1 MTFRVV
7 HLVPAPE
14 PGDSVLV
21 DGRPHVVVSLLSHHA
36 RRRPAARVS
45 PDLPCGVCDT
55 ALEYDPPRGQWWC
68 PLCRTGYDRETLAG
82 LVAEHAAEGASEGR
96 TRRRGVA
103 RGAPG
108 AAAVLLRAATEGG
121 APGKHELFRRVAG
134 AERRALQRVLRDDGV
149 GPLTAER
156 CREAAAALDDT
167 VA

>member
-1 MTFRVV
+1 MTLWPPGRVFPLFRG
-7 HLVPAPE
+7 HP
-14 PGDSVLV
+14 
-21 DGRPHVVVSLLSHHA
+21 
-36 RRRPAARVS
+36 ARVS
-45 PDLPCGVCDT
+45 PDLRCGVCDT
-55 ALEYDPPRGQWWC
+55 PLEYDPPRGHWWC
-68 PLCRTGYDRETLAG
+68 PLCRTGYDRENLAD
-82 LVAEHAAEGASEGR
+82 LAAEHGAAGTREGR
-96 TRRRGVA
+96 TQRRAA

-121 APGKHELFRRVAG
+121 APCKHELFRRVAG